1 VALDRSISEVVDL
14 ISCAKRIVA
23 LSGAGISTA
32 SGIPDFRSPESGLWN
47 KVSPYLVASIQGFRL
62 RPKAFYNWLRPLA
75 VKIREAQPNAAHM
88 ALARLE
94 EMGLL
99 RVVITQNVDGLH
111 QMAGSQRVLELH
123 GNSRRVTCVKCG
135 MELSSKP
142 FIERFIEDGKVP
154 RCPGC
159 KGVMKPNVVLFGE
172 LLPVRTLLEAEAEAE
187 ACDLM
192 LVVGSSLL
200 IAPASELPSSTQ
212 RSGAKLVIINL
223 QPTPVD
229 TYASVVIREDVVKAL
244 PRIVRAVAKRLSRS
258 SGA

>member
-1 VALDRSISEVVDL
+1 MALDQSISEVVDHL
-14 ISCAKRIVA
+14 SCAKRLVA

-32 SGIPDFRSPESGLWN
+32 SGIPDFRSPKCGLWN
-47 KVSPYLVASIQGFRL
+47 KVDPYIVASIQGFRL

-75 VKIREAQPNAAHM
+75 LQIREAQPNAAHM
-88 ALARLE
+88 ALAHLE

-99 RVVITQNVDGLH
+99 RMVITQNIDGLH
-111 QMAGSQRVLELH
+111 QMAGLQRLLELH
-123 GNSRRVTCVKCG
+123 GNSRWVTCVRCG
-135 MELSSKP
+135 MELPSEP

-159 KGVMKPNVVLFGE
+159 NGVMKPNVVLFGE
-172 LLPVRTLLEAEAEAE
+172 LLPVRTFLEAE

-192 LVVGSSLL
+192 LVVGASLL
-200 IAPASELPSSTQ
+200 VAPASGLPSRAQQT
-212 RSGAKLVIINL
+212 GAKLVIINL

-229 TYASVVIREDVVKAL
+229 TYASVIREDLVRAL
-244 PRIVRAVAKRLSRS
+244 PRIVRAVAECLSRS